1 MNKYVALLAKVHLH
15 PLFWL
20 LSGLA
25 VVTAHFKQLFLLF
38 SIVFIH
44 ELGHAVVA
52 QRFSWRVKRIV
63 LLPFGGVAEMDE
75 HGNRP
80 FREELVVTLAG
91 PAQHVWLVGGAFLLW
106 KCDILSIDHWQL
118 FFHYNLTIAVLN
130 LLPIWP
136 LDGGKLLFLLLTRF
150 FPFSRAH
157 RQMIIYSCA
166 VLFVVIVGVFFFAP
180 KQLDLWLIVVF
191 LLFSLWKEWKHH
203 PYIVMRF
210 LLERYYGKKGQY
222 AKWRPLT
229 VEETETVWNV
239 LDKFY
244 RGQKHSIIVVK
255 QAKERAILDENELLH
270 AVFAEKQPNIPIGA
284 LIYR

>member
-1 MNKYVALLAKVHLH
+1 M
-15 PLFWL
+15 
-20 LSGLA
+20 
-25 VVTAHFKQLFLLF
+25 TAHFKQLFLLF

-106 KCDILSIDHWQL
+106 KCDILSVDHWQL

-157 RQMIIYSCA
+157 RQTIIYSCA

-244 RGQKHSIIVVK
+244 RGQKHSIIVLNK
-255 QAKERAILDENELLH
+255 AKERAILDENELLH